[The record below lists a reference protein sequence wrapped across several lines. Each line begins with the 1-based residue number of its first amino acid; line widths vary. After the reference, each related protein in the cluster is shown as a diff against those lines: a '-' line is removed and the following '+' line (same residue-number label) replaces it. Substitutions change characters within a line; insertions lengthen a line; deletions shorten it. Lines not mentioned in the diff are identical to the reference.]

1 MSRDAPA
8 ALDSMSVA
16 SPIQGRLSGLA
27 GTVLM
32 FVFAGPALYGV
43 AYYLVA
49 GGLGRGE
56 FRWSEAPSVVFW
68 PLLMEFLFW
77 VSFGNLESML
87 RIPLP
92 TVLAAVAFWLL
103 NKKVMPSLNAMSA
116 FRFVMSRS
124 AVCLLVCLCS
134 FVVLN
139 PATVTQ
145 GWDALYFY
153 NPRLRSPYD
162 YSSWGFLESYGL
174 LFHLTLLSLASALLG
189 AIYGLLAWYFRKSL
203 DN

>member
-8 ALDSMSVA
+8 ALDSTSVA
-16 SPIQGRLSGLA
+16 KPIRGSFSGLA

-32 FVFAGPALYGV
+32 FALAGPALYGV

-49 GGLGRGE
+49 GDLGRGE
-56 FRWSEAPSVVFW
+56 FRWSGVPSVMFW

-77 VSFGNLESML
+77 VSFGDLEAMFM
-87 RIPLP
+87 IPLP
-92 TVLAAVAFWLL
+92 TVLAAVAFWLW
-103 NKKVMPSLNAMSA
+103 NKSSKPSLSPTSVL
-116 FRFVMSRS
+116 RSVLSRS
-124 AVCLLVCLCS
+124 AVCLLVCLCA

-139 PATVTQ
+139 PATVTH

-153 NPRLRSPYD
+153 NPSVRSPYD
-162 YSSWGFLESYGL
+162 DSGWGFLESYGP

-189 AIYGLLAWYFRKSL
+189 AIYGLSSWRFRRSP

>member
-1 MSRDAPA
+1 MSRDAPV
-8 ALDSMSVA
+8 ALDSTSAARSV
-16 SPIQGRLSGLA
+16 RDKLSGLA

-43 AYYLVA
+43 AYFLVA

-56 FRWSEAPSVVFW
+56 FRWGEAPSVVFW

-77 VSFGNLESML
+77 VSLGDIDAILL
-87 RIPLP
+87 VPLP

-103 NKKVMPSLNAMSA
+103 NRKVMPSLNAMSA
-116 FRFVMSRS
+116 FRFVSSRS
-124 AVCLLVCLCS
+124 AACVVVCVCA
-134 FVVLN
+134 FVALN

-153 NPRLRSPYD
+153 NPHARSPYD
-162 YSSWGFLESYGL
+162 DSQWGFLDSYGP

-189 AIYGLLAWYFRKSL
+189 ALYGLSRCFRK
-203 DN
+203 NMGN

>member
-1 MSRDAPA
+1 VIPDAPE
-8 ALDSMSVA
+8 ALDSKVA
-16 SPIQGRLSGLA
+16 AGSARGKLGGLGA
-27 GTVLM
+27 TVLM

-56 FRWSEAPSVVFW
+56 FRWSEVPSLMFW

-77 VSFGNLESML
+77 VSLGNLEAML
-87 RIPLP
+87 GIPLP

-103 NKKVMPSLNAMSA
+103 NREVMPSLNAMSA
-116 FRFVMSRS
+116 VRFVLSRS
-124 AVCLLVCLCS
+124 AACLVVCICS

-139 PATVTQ
+139 PATATQ

-153 NPRLRSPYD
+153 NAHLRSPYD
-162 YSSWGFLESYGL
+162 DSEWGFLESYGP
-174 LFHLTLLSLASALLG
+174 LFHLTLLSLAAALLG
-189 AIYGLLAWYFRKSL
+189 AIYGLSSWYFRKRQ